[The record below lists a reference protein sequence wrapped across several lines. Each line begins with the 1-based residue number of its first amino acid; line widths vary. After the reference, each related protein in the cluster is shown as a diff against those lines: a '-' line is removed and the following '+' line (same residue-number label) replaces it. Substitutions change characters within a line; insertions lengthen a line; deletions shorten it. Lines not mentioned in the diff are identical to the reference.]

1 MFFKDN
7 IFKSQD
13 NYFFEIC
20 AKVAGVELQTLLE
33 EYKEWA
39 GDKEDMGIL
48 ADVLNY
54 LTQGNEEFSEFCM
67 GYHENGEIYVNT
79 YKDQDG
85 GQWLY
90 HTYNPV
96 LNELELKIEQR
107 EWDDE
112 DGEYFENSFVIT
124 YEQTTKDYLSQADKK
139 LGRELL
145 CA

>member
-1 MFFKDN
+1 MFFKYN
-7 IFKSQD
+7 IFKSQN

-20 AKVAGVELQTLLE
+20 AKVAGVELQALLQ

-79 YKDQDG
+79 YRDQDG

-90 HTYNPV
+90 YTYNLR
-96 LNELELKIEQR
+96 LNALNLKIEMQER
-107 EWDDE
+107 DKE
-112 DGEYFENSFVIT
+112 FNSLINSFVIV
-124 YEQTTKDYLSQADKK
+124 YEQSTKDYLSQADKE

>member
-7 IFKSQD
+7 IFKSQN
-13 NYFFEIC
+13 NYFFEIL

-39 GDKEDMGIL
+39 GEQESVAIL

-79 YKDQDG
+79 YRDQDG

-90 HTYNPV
+90 YTYNPR
-96 LNELELKIEQR
+96 LNALNLKIEMQER
-107 EWDDE
+107 DKE
-112 DGEYFENSFVIT
+112 FNPLINSFAIV
-124 YEQTTKDYLSQADKK
+124 YEQTTRDYLSQYDKE
-139 LGRELL
+139 LGYQLL

>member
-1 MFFKDN
+1 MFFKYN
-7 IFKSQD
+7 IFKSQN
-13 NYFFEIC
+13 NYFFEIL
-20 AKVAGVELQTLLE
+20 AKVAGVELQALLQ

-54 LTQGNEEFSEFCM
+54 LTQGSEEFSEFCM

-79 YKDQDG
+79 YRDQDG

-90 HTYNPV
+90 YTYNPR
-96 LNELELKIEQR
+96 LNALNLKIEMQER
-107 EWDDE
+107 DKE
-112 DGEYFENSFVIT
+112 FNSLINSFAIV
-124 YEQTTKDYLSQADKK
+124 YEQSTKDYLSQADKE
-139 LGRELL
+139 LGYQLL

>member
-1 MFFKDN
+1 MFFKYN
-7 IFKSQD
+7 IFKSQN
-13 NYFFEIC
+13 NYFFEIL
-20 AKVAGVELQTLLE
+20 AKVAGVELQALLQ

-54 LTQGNEEFSEFCM
+54 LTQGSEEFSEFCM

-79 YKDQDG
+79 YRDQDG

-90 HTYNPV
+90 YTYNPR
-96 LNELELKIEQR
+96 LNALNLKIEMQER
-107 EWDDE
+107 DKE
-112 DGEYFENSFVIT
+112 FNPLINSFAIV
-124 YEQTTKDYLSQADKK
+124 YEQSTKDYLSQADKE
-139 LGRELL
+139 LGYQLL

>member
-1 MFFKDN
+1 MFFKYN
-7 IFKSQD
+7 IFKSQN
-13 NYFFEIC
+13 NYFFEIL

-79 YKDQDG
+79 YRDQDS

-90 HTYNPV
+90 YTYNPR
-96 LNELELKIEQR
+96 LNALNLKIEMQER
-107 EWDDE
+107 DKE
-112 DGEYFENSFVIT
+112 FNPLINSFAIV
-124 YEQTTKDYLSQADKK
+124 YEQTTRDYLSQYDKE
-139 LGRELL
+139 LGYQLL